1 MKTTI
6 IDRHRD
12 KTVAALQRLAADSA
26 AAPKM
31 RRAATLR
38 LSRLRAAT
46 TAPAKPALTLTTR
59 TTAPVPTAKAVF
71 EAVQGFRALARQR
84 TALLRKRRTAG
95 EREILATLI
104 ALMPATVPQGD
115 DAKPW
120 SDFIERVSLM
130 LEEIRNIKNL

>member
-1 MKTTI
+1 
-6 IDRHRD
+6 
-12 KTVAALQRLAADSA
+12 
-26 AAPKM
+26 
-31 RRAATLR
+31 
-38 LSRLRAAT
+38 
-46 TAPAKPALTLTTR
+46 
-59 TTAPVPTAKAVF
+59 
-71 EAVQGFRALARQR
+71 LARQR

>member
-12 KTVAALQRLAADSA
+12 KTIAALQRLAADSA
-26 AAPKM
+26 AAPTM

-38 LSRLRAAT
+38 LGRLRAAT
-46 TAPAKPALTLTTR
+46 TALPTTTR
-59 TTAPVPTAKAVF
+59 ATPPVATGKAIF
-71 EAVQGFRALARQR
+71 EAVTSFRALARQR

-120 SDFIERVSLM
+120 SDFIERVDLM

>member
-1 MKTTI
+1 MTT
-6 IDRHRD
+6 R
-12 KTVAALQRLAADSA
+12 TQAALRKLIADTTT
-26 AAPKM
+26 APTM

-46 TAPAKPALTLTTR
+46 TAPAKPALPTTTR
-59 TTAPVPTAKAVF
+59 ATPPVATGKAIF
-71 EAVQGFRALARQR
+71 EAVTSFRALARQR

>member
-1 MKTTI
+1 MTT
-6 IDRHRD
+6 R
-12 KTVAALQRLAADSA
+12 TQAALRKLIADTTT
-26 AAPKM
+26 APTM

-46 TAPAKPALTLTTR
+46 TALPTTTR
-59 TTAPVPTAKAVF
+59 ATPPVATGKAIF
-71 EAVQGFRALARQR
+71 EAVTSFRALARQR

-104 ALMPATVPQGD
+104 ALMPAAVPQGD

-120 SDFIERVSLM
+120 SDFIERVDLM